1 MLKPISFANTK
12 MRDESQPKEPVQ
24 TANGKLEMRHPYF
37 KPAKYY
43 EDSVKIKFEVSD
55 RSVMPPTSLSKDK
68 LKQLQ
73 SFSSDVKID
82 VNAEY
87 SLKWDITERN
97 YYEQDGKLYLSATY
111 GTPYRGIEVTGIE
124 W

>member
-1 MLKPISFANTK
+1 
-12 MRDESQPKEPVQ
+12 
-24 TANGKLEMRHPYF
+24 
-37 KPAKYY
+37 
-43 EDSVKIKFEVSD
+43 
-55 RSVMPPTSLSKDK
+55 MPPTSLSKDK